1 MLGSGCGGQEMPGGD
16 SGMSCGLVTA
26 KTGHGVD
33 WVSLTSLERRAPVDR
48 EGIEDKMSAATPQL
62 TSFLLRALFW

>member
-1 MLGSGCGGQEMPGGD
+1 MLGSGCRGQEMPGRD

-33 WVSLTSLERRAPVDR
+33 WVSLASLERRAPVDR
-48 EGIEDKMSAATPQL
+48 RRD
-62 TSFLLRALFW
+62 